1 MAIEFENKIIASNK
15 VNIHENSSK
24 SLDHLINLLQDKN
37 LAEEKIKQ
45 EAKEL
50 GVDSYKLCFR
60 IIEKLKLNNSFFNY
74 CKNITKEESA
84 SLSREEILFNFFK
97 KIQQP
102 DKIEQEPQMPDVST
116 TSVSP
121 ATLPADEPQPDVV
134 PLQVPEIPNLEPSPA
149 PEIIPS
155 AQSAENI
162 TNPER
167 KNWWEV
173 KRETEV
179 MAVEDLDGSMEMFEK
194 HVAQLGAAK
203 KDASGHWQWT
213 GDNKKLV
220 FLGDILGDRG
230 MDGMKITS
238 IIGNLS
244 EQAEKKDGQVDFLCG
259 NHDIAIINFLCRY
272 FSDDVIKEKAEIIA
286 SQYAGILE
294 LVQFDS
300 ELNSKFKE
308 TKFKKFGEHTKEIL
322 LELNKKIPNILEN
335 MKTDPGGL
343 EMLENICKIKAMVV
357 YDDTLYCHTDPTSAM
372 VADLTK
378 NENIAQRVL
387 EINKIFQENIRE
399 SLFNGMKLGDD
410 FRKIEETYFDTNNRI
425 YFVEE
430 NSFDGIAD
438 NLYER
443 LDMKADDSVIE
454 KNIEE
459 WKNENGIKED
469 CVSDIRSIISELNN
483 GNQEEARKLHNSL
496 FEKIKKGFI
505 EKVKYSGINA
515 IIHGHS
521 PQTDRYYDENDL
533 IIISPHALFQNNGSN
548 HENGISIIKTN
559 GRINLFGKSFRK
571 QKPTAS
577 LSQKPL
583 APNNKPAKQEQKKE
597 AISNSMK
604 KMAELFS
611 DSKLS
616 SDVIKEEAAK
626 NQMKPSELAVQFIEG
641 SGNLKWQFRLRLN
654 SLFHEG
660 IKDDEAIE
668 MVAMLMI
675 LEGERNKLQEII
687 RTKSGDNLLRLRL
700 EEITVSLKKLTKEI
714 YKKQDEVE
722 KF

>member
-194 HVAQLGAAK
+194 HVAQLGVAK

-230 MDGMKITS
+230 MDGMEITS
-238 IIGNLS
+238 IIGSLS
-244 EQAEKKDGQVDFLCG
+244 EQAQKQGGQVDFLCG
-259 NHDIAIINFLCRY
+259 NHEQEFIDFLLRSLAKDTDFVKRNVQHFNSQAI
-272 FSDDVIKEKAEIIA
+272 
-286 SQYAGILE
+286 GTWE
-294 LVQFDS
+294 LAQFD
-300 ELNSKFKE
+300 LDPNSKLRKIKPLIEVGDEKGNISKE
-308 TKFKKFGEHTKEIL
+308 FEDDSD
-322 LELNKKIPNILEN
+322 ELWVELAKKIPEILVNMRTSQEGRKILE
-335 MKTDPGGL
+335 D
-343 EMLENICKIKAMVV
+343 ICRIKIAVIH
-357 YDDTLYCHTDPTSAM
+357 DDTLFCHTDPTTKIIN
-372 VADLTK
+372 DLTS
-378 NENIAQRVL
+378 NNNIPERVL
-387 EINKIFQENIRE
+387 EINKIFQENIIKI
-399 SLFNGMKLGDD
+399 LFQGGGENDD
-410 FRKIEETYFDTNNRI
+410 FKKIKDIYLNADNRE
-425 YFVEE
+425 YFVEKE
-430 NSFDGIAD
+430 SFVKCYDGLVNRVLAD
-438 NLYER
+438 LYEKNMMEPSLALKKY
-443 LDMKADDSVIE
+443 LDKYKLNEENWDTSKFNLTRSVKINNIDRDVLQKSIDE
-454 KNIEE
+454 WKKKNNLKGDYQDIVYDIIDTLKNKNI
-459 WKNENGIKED
+459 D
-469 CVSDIRSIISELNN
+469 QFFDTRDL
-483 GNQEEARKLHNSL
+483 L
-496 FEKIKKGFI
+496 IKKI
-505 EKVKYSGINA
+505 NDLNPTEELVDKVKNSGINT

-521 PQTDRYYDENDL
+521 PRTQAEDRFYNENDL
-533 IIISPHALFQNNGSN
+533 IIVSPHADFSKGSDIN
-548 HENGISIIKTN
+548 KGTSIIQKN
-559 GRINLFGKSFRK
+559 SKIDLIGKSFR
-571 QKPTAS
+571 
-577 LSQKPL
+577 
-583 APNNKPAKQEQKKE
+583 
-597 AISNSMK
+597 
-604 KMAELFS
+604 
-611 DSKLS
+611 SK
-616 SDVIKEEAAK
+616 
-626 NQMKPSELAVQFIEG
+626 
-641 SGNLKWQFRLRLN
+641 
-654 SLFHEG
+654 
-660 IKDDEAIE
+660 
-668 MVAMLMI
+668 
-675 LEGERNKLQEII
+675 
-687 RTKSGDNLLRLRL
+687 
-700 EEITVSLKKLTKEI
+700 
-714 YKKQDEVE
+714 
-722 KF
+722 